1 MKGDCDRI
9 LDGHWHFDS
18 RIMILIRWKEKAGL
32 ERDLLSSVPLWI
44 SFPALPLR
52 LWSQQIIKAAS
63 LVGRPL
69 YMDRATTRGE
79 RLAYARCFVE
89 VAATQ
94 AMPCKIILE
103 NAERDLELLMLSTNG
118 YPLVKHV

>member
-1 MKGDCDRI
+1 MEGEGRAGEGFAELC
-9 LDGHWHFDS
+9 S
-18 RIMILIRWKEKAGL
+18 IMDK
-32 ERDLLSSVPLWI
+32 
-44 SFPALPLR
+44 LPCAP
-52 LWSQQIIKAAS
+52 SEIVVSANNQGS
-63 LVGRPL
+63 CLVGRPL